1 MCRKKSVSKENIKRT
16 QFSQNIGLSVVCKI
30 NPFIWCKG
38 KQWLAFT
45 AIINYFAHDTCR
57 TERVLQKV
65 REMKG
70 FPQGHVCHSSASQK
84 QIGTADVLHGFGGF
98 FGGGKEDG
106 VEGFHYMTVV

>member
-70 FPQGHVCHSSASQK
+70 FPQGHVCHSSASRNRL
-84 QIGTADVLHGFGGF
+84 VLQMYFMVLGVFLEGGRRM
-98 FGGGKEDG
+98 GWKDSII
-106 VEGFHYMTVV
+106 